1 MSKINLKRKLK
12 LFFGKIWRKMGRTIN
27 PDTRIPDLSPMQTK
41 TVSIIRRIIRNPDS
55 ILLRDPDTGFYYCE
69 LKHYFVKFS
78 DNTAIIT
85 NGKFSYYIS
94 LPYQTCNRLRDYF
107 DDFIIQ
113 RRKALENQ
121 YDTNTLN
128 NFDEILKSLS

>member
-1 MSKINLKRKLK
+1 MSKITLKRKLK
-12 LFFGKIWRKMGRTIN
+12 LFLGKTWRKMGRTVN
-27 PDTRIPDLSPMQTK
+27 PDRRVPELSPMQNK

-94 LPYQTCNRLRDYF
+94 LPYQTCNRLRNYF
-107 DDFIIQ
+107 DDFIVQ
-113 RRKALENQ
+113 RRKVLEDQ

-128 NFDEILKSLS
+128 NFDEILISLS